1 MYFSNA
7 PNLLWRASR
16 IIFDAASSHADSIT
30 TDCCGSVT
38 DLQAGRLYDDAK
50 FEIDSRSKPRGLRNK
65 MKKIA
70 FATAAVTM
78 LLTGAAS
85 AADLA
90 ARPYTKAPVMPVAVY
105 NWTGFYIGANGG
117 GGWSHKCW
125 DNVAILGVV
134 VPPVVAEGC
143 HDATGGTVG
152 GQIGYRWQATNW
164 VFGLEAQGNWA
175 DFSGSNASLFFFDT
189 TNRSRIDA
197 FGLFTGQIGY
207 AWNNVLWY
215 VKGGAAVT
223 RDKYEGIVTSTGFVF
238 DRATETRW
246 GAVVGVGLEFGFAPN
261 WSLGIEYDHLFM
273 GDRDITLNFTPP
285 LFGPSRGNTIS
296 QDVDV
301 VTARINYR
309 FGGPI
314 VAKY

>member
-1 MYFSNA
+1 
-7 PNLLWRASR
+7 
-16 IIFDAASSHADSIT
+16 
-30 TDCCGSVT
+30 
-38 DLQAGRLYDDAK
+38 
-50 FEIDSRSKPRGLRNK
+50 

-70 FATAAVTM
+70 FATAAVTL

-90 ARPYTKAPVMPVAVY
+90 ARPYAKAPLMPVAVY
-105 NWTGFYIGANGG
+105 NWTGFYIGVNGG
-117 GGWSHKCW
+117 GGWADKDWDIFNDGIGPIVPALREGSHT
-125 DNVAILGVV
+125 ASG
-134 VPPVVAEGC
+134 A
-143 HDATGGTVG
+143 TVG
-152 GQIGYRWQATNW
+152 GQIGYRWQASNW

-175 DFSGSNASLFFFDT
+175 DFSGSNTSQFFLPLAV
-189 TNRSRIDA
+189 TNRTTVDA
-197 FGLFTGQIGY
+197 LGLFTGQIGY

-223 RDKYEGIVTSTGFVF
+223 RDKYEGSALGIVV

-246 GAVVGVGLEFGFAPN
+246 GGVVGTGLEFGFAPN
-261 WSLGIEYDHLFM
+261 WSLAVEYDHLFM
-273 GDRDITLNFTPP
+273 GDRDITFRDA
-285 LFGPSRGNTIS
+285 FGGGVITRQDTIS
-296 QDVDV
+296 QNVDM

>member
-1 MYFSNA
+1 
-7 PNLLWRASR
+7 
-16 IIFDAASSHADSIT
+16 
-30 TDCCGSVT
+30 
-38 DLQAGRLYDDAK
+38 
-50 FEIDSRSKPRGLRNK
+50 

-70 FATAAVTM
+70 FATAAVTL

-117 GGWSHKCW
+117 GGWADKDWDIFNDGIGPIAPAFREGSHT
-125 DNVAILGVV
+125 ASG
-134 VPPVVAEGC
+134 A
-143 HDATGGTVG
+143 TVG
-152 GQIGYRWQATNW
+152 GQIGYRWQASNW

-175 DFSGSNASLFFFDT
+175 DFSGSNTSQFFLPLAA
-189 TNRSRIDA
+189 TNRTTVDA
-197 FGLFTGQIGY
+197 LGLFTGQIGY

-223 RDKYEGIVTSTGFVF
+223 RDKYEGSALGVVV

-246 GAVVGVGLEFGFAPN
+246 GGVVGTGLEFAFAPN
-261 WSLGIEYDHLFM
+261 WSLAVEYDHLFM
-273 GDRDITLNFTPP
+273 GDRDITFRDA
-285 LFGPSRGNTIS
+285 FGGGVITRQDTIS
-296 QDVDV
+296 QNVDM